1 MTANQITEPAP
12 TQDAATHDVA
22 IAAAA
27 AIAIADAIALVHA
40 AFGSPGDYGYGTRKG
55 NALYTLYRA
64 RTHITTIRSALGSAA
79 KGTPND

>member
-12 TQDAATHDVA
+12 TQDAATHDDA
-22 IAAAA
+22 IAA